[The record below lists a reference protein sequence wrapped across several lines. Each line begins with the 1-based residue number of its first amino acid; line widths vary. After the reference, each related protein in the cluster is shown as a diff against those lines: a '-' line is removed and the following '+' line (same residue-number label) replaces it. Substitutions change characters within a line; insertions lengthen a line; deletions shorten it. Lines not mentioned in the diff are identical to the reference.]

1 MIKKLFGFTLAE
13 VLITLGIIGV
23 VAAMTIPTLM
33 TNIRARQYISKYKK
47 ALATLSNA
55 ARMSESQYGFDFS
68 GINAYCNKDSATDN
82 PENKRSLCALL
93 NGTLQGAT
101 FYYGLDSLGNYE
113 YERNFPLYSIDSYKT
128 KVPIYQL
135 SDGSLIV
142 FSSVQSGFGS
152 GLGGTCTRIIGKTP
166 GIRDDGYG
174 NGCYGFI
181 DVNGTSL
188 PNTETKCSNG
198 KDKEDTINAG
208 DCIVNP
214 KDVGDIFTFTFYD
227 GSATP
232 YSSSSWAAY
241 NSK

>member
-1 MIKKLFGFTLAE
+1 MIKRLFGFTLAE

-33 TNIRARQYISKYKK
+33 ANIRAKQYISKYKK

-68 GINAYCNKDSATDN
+68 GINDYCSKDSATDN
-82 PENKRSLCALL
+82 PENKHSLCALL

-101 FYYGLDSLGNYE
+101 FYYGLNSLGNYE
-113 YERNFPLYSIDSYKT
+113 YKLHFSIHTIDSYKT
-128 KVPIYQL
+128 TLPIYQL
-135 SDGSLIV
+135 SDGTLIV
-142 FSSVQSGFGS
+142 FSGRVSGAGAFKG
-152 GLGGTCTRIIGKTP
+152 CTRSIGGKP
-166 GIRDDGYG
+166 WIRDDGYG

-198 KDKEDTINAG
+198 NDSTGVFEAG
-208 DCIVNP
+208 DCIVKH
-214 KDVGDIFTFTFYD
+214 KDIGDIFMFTFYD
-227 GSATP
+227 GSAMP
-232 YSSSSWAAY
+232 YSNSDWAAY